1 MLSFKQCVKILNKNR
16 AKKLTKEQLE
26 QVSSFLWM
34 LANQSVEQ
42 FKNRKDEASS
52 HNVQGK

>member
-1 MLSFKQCVKILNKNR
+1 MLSFKQCEKILNKNR
-16 AKKLTKEQLE
+16 DQKLTKQQIE

-34 LANQSVEQ
+34 LTNQSVEQ
-42 FKNRKDEASS
+42 FKNRKDETSS